1 MYSLAPIKQKN
12 LNYQRDDS
20 LEILRS
26 DVFKYLEDE
35 ELERFVEENLDAYD
49 EFIRRLICQI
59 TISY

>member
-49 EFIRRLICQI
+49 EL
-59 TISY
+59 

>member
-1 MYSLAPIKQKN
+1 MYSLALIKQKN

>member
-1 MYSLAPIKQKN
+1 MSGRTTFSSGIRSHPLSEKA

-49 EFIRRLICQI
+49 EL
-59 TISY
+59 

>member
-1 MYSLAPIKQKN
+1 MLPFQT

-49 EFIRRLICQI
+49 EL
-59 TISY
+59 